1 LGLVAVVSLGQLPN
15 NPWGLIHHDSVASK
29 VLGNHGHFDEQ
40 GNVDTPKAIVVEGA
54 VPAINPVSY
63 EGDRLLRDYALS
75 AVKSH
80 PTAFLRKIVHNGRNI
95 FLGGLYVGEVERWFS
110 QVDRDRFDVSKEKL
124 KDLIGIMPNITEI
137 ERYKTLGIWDQS
149 IGSGLLVLMITI
161 ILIMLGNLVI
171 AAGTIGSLWTIG
183 NRAMNLESILLITM
197 LIFVFG
203 MAALLQYEPRHI
215 NTALPALLGMFLV
228 AWSRCGRFRIQVQ

>member
-1 LGLVAVVSLGQLPN
+1 MVATS
-15 NPWGLIHHDSVASK
+15 
-29 VLGNHGHFDEQ
+29 F
-40 GNVDTPKAIVVEGA
+40 
-54 VPAINPVSY
+54 
-63 EGDRLLRDYALS
+63 
-75 AVKSH
+75 
-80 PTAFLRKIVHNGRNI
+80 
-95 FLGGLYVGEVERWFS
+95 LYVGEVERWFS

-124 KDLIGIMPNITEI
+124 KDLLGIMPNITEI